1 MNKQRFA
8 ACGSLPPP
16 TQFSAIGPRCNPCA
30 HRRYTSSSRASL
42 GLATSTVKQR
52 GFTLVEVLVAL
63 VIFGVIAAS
72 VLKTMQDSVRQQMA
86 MEERLAANWVAQQVL
101 AELRVSSPWP
111 PLGDKSELVPVGERE
126 WQVTVRVE
134 STTEERMRHITI
146 EVASPEA
153 ENPTLTLD
161 AWAAKED

>member
-1 MNKQRFA
+1 MSP
-8 ACGSLPPP
+8 G
-16 TQFSAIGPRCNPCA
+16 T
-30 HRRYTSSSRASL
+30 ASL
-42 GLATSTVKQR
+42 SRKQG

-63 VIFGVIAAS
+63 VIFGVIAVS

-101 AELRVSSPWP
+101 AELRVRSPWP

-134 STTEERMRHITI
+134 STTEARMRHIAI
-146 EVASPEA
+146 EVATPEA

-161 AWAAKED
+161 AWAAKEE